1 MLDAL
6 VDGTWYPV
14 ARSYTD
20 GVEVVTA
27 TDTLDG
33 QVVLRWLDASAV
45 ADYRLTPV
53 RTSPPPRRRR

>member
-14 ARSYTD
+14 ARAYSD
-20 GVEVVTA
+20 GVEVVTGH
-27 TDTLDG
+27 DGLDG
-33 QVVLRWLDASAV
+33 QVVLRWLDADAV

-53 RTSPPPRRRR
+53 RTSPPPRRR